1 MMEQQIRMAA
11 HLLLLGRTP
20 EQLTLEGFAA
30 AAILIAQQRLADKSK
45 EP

>member
-1 MMEQQIRMAA
+1 MMERQIRMAA

-20 EQLTLEGFAA
+20 AQLTLEGFAA